1 MAVPTMAM
9 VLLAVYVRADGFGR
23 SGGVMVSATV
33 GTNTKLS
40 LPMILPEGAI
50 ALPLALISFTMFCV
64 MIGLHWSIR
73 SKGSISSVVSAVL
86 VVGLFAGLLGLCGIP
101 TGHNWGYVGAVITAA
116 SPMNLVWA
124 ITYPAVTIEQSLVQ
138 DAALG
143 RLSLV
148 IGAGLAAIAYMAIV
162 YGMHT
167 NNKRNFMMTVRKLAG
182 TN

>member
-1 MAVPTMAM
+1 
-9 VLLAVYVRADGFGR
+9 
-23 SGGVMVSATV
+23 MVSATV

-50 ALPLALISFTMFCV
+50 ALPLSLISFTMFCV
-64 MIGLHWSIR
+64 MVGLHWSIR

-86 VVGLFAGLLGLCGIP
+86 VVGLLAGLVGLCGIP
-101 TGHNWGYVGAVITAA
+101 AGHNMRYVGAIITAA